1 MSELV
6 TVSLTGFVE
15 GCHDRVDNSGL
26 CQKGW
31 EAKKQ
36 VPDIR
41 GGGSMLPYTTQLL
54 DLVSKFGGH
63 VGPWFGN
70 TGDTQW
76 GGAILVGA
84 CGPLYIYNDPE
95 QLDLCAKG
103 PIRPRVLRA
112 HRHFVVKMGD
122 PSGGM
127 VFAIAGHFV
136 LWGRGV
142 AGAERGGNMGCRCG
156 VLVYW
161 WGVM

>member
-1 MSELV
+1 M
-6 TVSLTGFVE
+6 
-15 GCHDRVDNSGL
+15 DNSGL

-41 GGGSMLPYTTQLL
+41 GGGSILPYTAQSL

-84 CGPLYIYNDPE
+84 VGLIHLQRSRAVRPLRKRSDPATCTTNCT
-95 QLDLCAKG
+95 L
-103 PIRPRVLRA
+103 RVGIL
-112 HRHFVVKMGD
+112 
-122 PSGGM
+122 
-127 VFAIAGHFV
+127 
-136 LWGRGV
+136 
-142 AGAERGGNMGCRCG
+142 
-156 VLVYW
+156 
-161 WGVM
+161 